1 MKTARIVEAT
11 VEDVADIL
19 GFIRDL
25 AKFEKLEHE
34 VAATE
39 QGLRDSLFGP
49 RRYAEVV
56 FVEAAGERVGFAIFF
71 HNYSTFLGRPGLY
84 LEDLY
89 VRPEN
94 RGQGYGK
101 LLFRHLAGL
110 AVARGCGRLEW
121 WVLDWNRGAIDFYR
135 SLGAEPMSDWT
146 VYRLSRRGLAALGVA
161 GDGRVKV

>member
-1 MKTARIVEAT
+1 MTTARIVEAG

-19 GFIRDL
+19 GFVRDL
-25 AKFEKLEHE
+25 AKFEKLERE

-39 QGLRDSLFGP
+39 QSLRDSLFGP

-56 FVEAAGERVGFAIFF
+56 FVEEDDERVGFALFF

-89 VRPEN
+89 VRADK
-94 RGQGYGK
+94 RGHGYGK

-146 VYRLSRRGLAALGVA
+146 VYRLSGEALRRLAAPPA
-161 GDGRVKV
+161 AD

>member
-1 MKTARIVEAT
+1 MEMTTARIVEAG
-11 VEDVADIL
+11 VDDVADIL

-39 QGLRDSLFGP
+39 QSLRETLFGP
-49 RRYAEVV
+49 RKYAEIV
-56 FVEAAGERVGFAIFF
+56 FVEDGGERVGFAIFF

-89 VRPEN
+89 VRPEK

-121 WVLDWNRGAIDFYR
+121 WVLDWNRGAIDFYH

-146 VYRLSRRGLAALGVA
+146 VYRLSGDALERLAAPA
-161 GDGRVKV
+161 APD

>member
-1 MKTARIVEAT
+1 MTTARIVEAGI
-11 VEDVADIL
+11 DDIADIV

-25 AKFEKLEHE
+25 AKFEKLERE

-39 QGLRDSLFGP
+39 RSLRETLFGP
-49 RRYAEVV
+49 RKYAEVV
-56 FVEAAGERVGFAIFF
+56 FVEDGRERVGFAIFF

-89 VRPEN
+89 VRPEK
-94 RGQGYGK
+94 RGHGYGK
-101 LLFRHLAGL
+101 LLLRHLAGL

-121 WVLDWNRGAIDFYR
+121 QALDWNRGAIDFYR

-146 VYRLSRRGLAALGVA
+146 IFRLSGDALERLASPAA
-161 GDGRVKV
+161 AD

>member
-1 MKTARIVEAT
+1 MNKARIVEAG

-19 GFIRDL
+19 DFIRDL
-25 AKFEKLEHE
+25 AKFEKLERE

-39 QGLRDSLFGP
+39 QSLRDSLFGP
-49 RRYAEVV
+49 RQYAEVV
-56 FVEAAGERVGFAIFF
+56 FVEEERERVGFAIFF

-89 VRPEN
+89 VRPEK
-94 RGQGYGK
+94 RGLGYGK

-121 WVLDWNRGAIDFYR
+121 WVLDWNQGAIDFYR
-135 SLGAEPMSDWT
+135 ALGAEPMSDWT
-146 VYRLSRRGLAALGVA
+146 VYRLAGEALRRLASPATA
-161 GDGRVKV
+161 D

>member
-1 MKTARIVEAT
+1 MTTGRIVEAG

-39 QGLRDSLFGP
+39 QSLRDTLFGP

-56 FVEAAGERVGFAIFF
+56 FVEEDKVRVGFALFF

-89 VRPEN
+89 VRADM
-94 RGQGYGK
+94 RGRGYGK
-101 LLFRHLAGL
+101 LLLRHLAGL

-146 VYRLSRRGLAALGVA
+146 VYRLSGEALRRLAAA
-161 GDGRVKV
+161 PAAD

>member
-1 MKTARIVEAT
+1 MTTARIVEAG
-11 VEDVADIL
+11 VEDVVDIL
-19 GFIRDL
+19 SFVRDL
-25 AKFEKLEHE
+25 AKFEKLERE

-39 QGLRDSLFGP
+39 QSLRDSLFGP

-56 FVEAAGERVGFAIFF
+56 FVEEDDERVGFALFF

-84 LEDLY
+84 LEDIY
-89 VRPEN
+89 VRADK
-94 RGQGYGK
+94 RGHGYGK

-146 VYRLSRRGLAALGVA
+146 VYRLSGEALRRLAARPA
-161 GDGRVKV
+161 AD